1 MVVSRQ
7 IKDKLSST
15 PAGVILTIRD
25 FGLEMRYQQA
35 LVKALS
41 RLVQQGGLQR
51 IAKGKYY
58 VPKKTIFGML
68 KPTESELI
76 KDYLGQ
82 NGKIIGYVTGNM
94 AFASMGLTTQISS
107 SIIIGTNKY
116 RRPVTRNGLKISF
129 LQQGNQITSENIPM
143 LRILDA
149 LRFLKKIPASS
160 PDECV
165 ENVSNII
172 RKLSDARQKE
182 LAELSLA
189 YPPCVR
195 ALLGAI
201 YELIG
206 IDTYLIRQT
215 LNGMTSYKL
224 PISETALPN
233 KKNWNITHVL

>member
-1 MVVSRQ
+1 MTLMDFNVKADNQ
-7 IKDKLSST
+7 
-15 PAGVILTIRD
+15 PALI
-25 FGLEMRYQQA
+25 
-35 LVKALS
+35 KALS
-41 RLVQQGGLQR
+41 RAVAQGELR
-51 IAKGKYY
+51 RFSKGKYY
-58 VPKKTIFGML
+58 KPKETRFGILNPTSSELVKDLLEKNGKTIGYISG
-68 KPTESELI
+68 TE
-76 KDYLGQ
+76 
-82 NGKIIGYVTGNM
+82 

-149 LRFLKKIPASS
+149 LRFLKKIPAAS

-165 ENVSNII
+165 VNVSNII

-233 KKNWNITHVL
+233 KKNWNII